1 MIKSHLKCV
10 TIFILDISWSFIVC
24 SYISTL
30 YQMITTIV
38 WSQNYILI
46 WYALNG
52 PNNPKKTKKL
62 RTQVVTLFNMTSQQ
76 SMNWLIFSLI
86 NILKSSQKNFKKSDL
101 PHENQ
106 CTQGDE
112 SHFHIL
118 WIKPLHRCPTINK
131 T

>member
-24 SYISTL
+24 SISTL

-76 SMNWLIFSLI
+76 SMKWLIFSLI